1 MVDCHFIGQASP
13 PPCAPGTSR
22 SVRRTRDPRV
32 SERNQDAES
41 LGRLVDYYLQS
52 GISGLRILG
61 ESSEIEKLSAK
72 EKRFDSGQNR
82 IFEIGTS
89 EALLVLYRIRS
100 TVLGSLRLRVGS
112 D

>member
-1 MVDCHFIGQASP
+1 MVDCRFIGQASP

-22 SVRRTRDPRV
+22 SVRRARDPLV

-52 GISGLRILG
+52 GGGLAILG

-72 EKRFDSGQNR
+72 EKEVRFWTEQN
-82 IFEIGTS
+82 F
-89 EALLVLYRIRS
+89 
-100 TVLGSLRLRVGS
+100 
-112 D
+112 

>member
-52 GISGLRILG
+52 GISGLTILG

-72 EKRFDSGQNR
+72 EKEVQFWTEQN
-82 IFEIGTS
+82 
-89 EALLVLYRIRS
+89 
-100 TVLGSLRLRVGS
+100 LR
-112 D
+112 